1 VVWSVK
7 PFQTLNTRRSPSLR
21 MINNETNSEHR
32 MKIEKKTLRL
42 LALALPLLSAILV
55 TTLSYQAANAQLTAA
70 QQQALKSLVA
80 TGYTN
85 HYPINPPAVPCPSCT
100 TVTIPYSINLGQVI
114 AMAADQPRTSLDVI
128 IAPTQHQSIPGYMT
142 IALPRYLLDSKDS
155 AGADTPFR
163 VTLDGHGLS
172 WGQIQS
178 SNTDRV
184 LGLYFTSQN
193 GLLQIYGTQGAV
205 TKAFPTG
212 YEK

>member
-1 VVWSVK
+1 MK
-7 PFQTLNTRRSPSLR
+7 NNKANLHHLR
-21 MINNETNSEHR
+21 PLVAGLM
-32 MKIEKKTLRL
+32 
-42 LALALPLLSAILV
+42 ALPLVFGIV
-55 TTLSYQAANAQLTAA
+55 VMTMQIQTANAQLTAA
-70 QQQALKSLVA
+70 QQKAVGSLVA

-85 HYPINPPAVPCPSCT
+85 HYPINPPAVPCPTCQ

-114 AMAADQPRTSLDVI
+114 TMAANQPKTALDI
-128 IAPTQHQSIPGYMT
+128 ILAPTQHQSAPGVLT
-142 IALPRYLLDSKDS
+142 IQIARYLLDSKDA
-155 AGADTPFR
+155 AGNDTPFR

-178 SNTDRV
+178 TNTYRV

-193 GLLQIYGTQGAV
+193 GFLEIFGTQGAV

>member
-1 VVWSVK
+1 
-7 PFQTLNTRRSPSLR
+7 
-21 MINNETNSEHR
+21 MINNEINSEHR

-42 LALALPLLSAILV
+42 LALALPLVSAILV
-55 TTLSYQAANAQLTAA
+55 TTLTYQSANAQLTAA

-85 HYPINPPAVPCPSCT
+85 HYPINPPAVPCPTCQ

-114 AMAADQPRTSLDVI
+114 TMSADQPRTSLDVI
-128 IAPTQHQSIPGYMT
+128 LAPTQHQSIPGYMT

-155 AGADTPFR
+155 AGTDTPFR

-193 GLLQIYGTQGAV
+193 GLLQIYGTQGAI